1 MRLLLTLLLSLGF
14 TATTFAQIH
23 NPVKW
28 KMESKQ
34 VSADEFD
41 LIYKATIEDGW
52 TIYSQFIEEDGPV
65 PTTFNY
71 DKGNHFEAIGKTKE
85 SDNRVEKHDKVFDMT
100 VRKFFKTAEFTQRV
114 KVKDFSKPITG
125 YLNFMTC
132 DEMKCLAPS
141 DIDFNFALKNSMKTS
156 GSDKEKTPEPKKEEP
171 TPEKGK
177 GDLSFS
183 SGSNDGSGGNN
194 NDQNASANT
203 DSKIPSTISEPI
215 DDAQADNGLKKT
227 TTWTASLE
235 KLNDLE
241 YNLILTAKIQDHWYL
256 YSQIQDNQDSDD
268 YDGPYPTA
276 FNYDPGEN
284 YELVGKTTESD
295 NRKRVRDAVF
305 EMDVNK
311 FSHDATFT
319 QKIKI
324 TDPSK
329 PVTAYFEYQ
338 TCDDKQCIMNTDDIF
353 IDAKSGKAYVGTD
366 ATKMMSAFTASQTSG
381 EGGQSHMSGD
391 TIDQSRASIISSFE
405 DPAGSCGGETE
416 SGSGW
421 IWTFILGFG
430 GGLIALLTPC
440 VFPMIPL
447 TVSFFTKGSK
457 TRAEGIKNGLIYGAS
472 IIVIYVALGLLI
484 TFAFGPEALNR
495 LSTHWLPNLL
505 FFVIFIIFAIS
516 FFGYFEITL
525 PSSWTTKTDSMADQG
540 GLLGTFF
547 MAATLSLVSFSCT
560 GPIIGSALVE
570 SASDPI
576 GPFTVMLGFSTA
588 LALPFGLFA
597 AFPAWLNSLPQSG
610 GWMTNVKVIL
620 GFLEVALAFKF
631 LSVADYTFHWGIL
644 KYELFLGIWVIIGI
658 CMALYMLGYIMFPH
672 DAPLKKVTPLRGTLA
687 AFFLGVS
694 IFLAM
699 GFTYNDVTKSYNS
712 PSLLSGLAPPSIY
725 NFFLPTPEVDPAMKK
740 RFPSFTKCANN
751 LDCFKDYYEGLAYA
765 QETNQPLLVDFT
777 GYGCVNCRKTEDN
790 VWVQDAVRNNI
801 DKNFVLVSLYVDS
814 PDKLEKILYSKA
826 QDKKLRN
833 VGNKWADFQ
842 IANFRNN
849 AQPLYVLMT
858 PEEEVLARPVGYMDG
873 WSDWEQYNDYL
884 NCGLQTYDGVKNG
897 TLGMKNN

>member
-1 MRLLLTLLLSLGF
+1 
-14 TATTFAQIH
+14 
-23 NPVKW
+23 
-28 KMESKQ
+28 MESKQ

-71 DKGNHFEAIGKTKE
+71 DAGSHFEAIGKTKE

-156 GSDKEKTPEPKKEEP
+156 GSDEEKTPEPKKEEP

-183 SGSNDGSGGNN
+183 SGSNDGAGGNN

-215 DDAQADNGLKKT
+215 DDAQSDNGLKKT

-353 IDAKSGKAYVGTD
+353 IDAKNGKAYIGAE
-366 ATKMMSAFTASQTSG
+366 ATKMLNTATSATNG
-381 EGGQSHMSGD
+381 DGGQSPIMGD
-391 TIDQSRASIISSFE
+391 TIDQSRTAIIDSFE

-421 IWTFILGFG
+421 LWTFILGFG

-484 TFAFGPEALNR
+484 TLAFGPEALNR

-505 FFVIFIIFAIS
+505 
-516 FFGYFEITL
+516 
-525 PSSWTTKTDSMADQG
+525 
-540 GLLGTFF
+540 
-547 MAATLSLVSFSCT
+547 LSL
-560 GPIIGSALVE
+560 IHI
-570 SASDPI
+570 
-576 GPFTVMLGFSTA
+576 
-588 LALPFGLFA
+588 
-597 AFPAWLNSLPQSG
+597 
-610 GWMTNVKVIL
+610 
-620 GFLEVALAFKF
+620 
-631 LSVADYTFHWGIL
+631 
-644 KYELFLGIWVIIGI
+644 
-658 CMALYMLGYIMFPH
+658 
-672 DAPLKKVTPLRGTLA
+672 
-687 AFFLGVS
+687 
-694 IFLAM
+694 
-699 GFTYNDVTKSYNS
+699 
-712 PSLLSGLAPPSIY
+712 
-725 NFFLPTPEVDPAMKK
+725 
-740 RFPSFTKCANN
+740 
-751 LDCFKDYYEGLAYA
+751 
-765 QETNQPLLVDFT
+765 
-777 GYGCVNCRKTEDN
+777 
-790 VWVQDAVRNNI
+790 
-801 DKNFVLVSLYVDS
+801 
-814 PDKLEKILYSKA
+814 
-826 QDKKLRN
+826 
-833 VGNKWADFQ
+833 
-842 IANFRNN
+842 
-849 AQPLYVLMT
+849 
-858 PEEEVLARPVGYMDG
+858 
-873 WSDWEQYNDYL
+873 
-884 NCGLQTYDGVKNG
+884 
-897 TLGMKNN
+897 

>member
-1 MRLLLTLLLSLGF
+1 MRLLLALLFSLSF
-14 TATTFAQIH
+14 MTASFAQIH

-34 VSADEFD
+34 VSANEFD
-41 LIYKATIEDGW
+41 LIYKATIDDDW

-71 DKGNHFEAIGKTKE
+71 DTGSHFELVGKAKE

-100 VRKFFKTAEFTQRV
+100 VRKFFNTAEFTQRI

-132 DEMKCLAPS
+132 DATKCLAPS
-141 DIDFNFALKNSMKTS
+141 DVDFNFALKNTMKS
-156 GSDKEKTPEPKKEEP
+156 SSSQEETPEPKKGEP
-171 TPEKGK
+171 SPEKN
-177 GDLSFS
+177 DLSFS
-183 SGSNDGSGGNN
+183 SGSDNGAGGNN
-194 NDQNASANT
+194 QDQKTSEPIAQNE
-203 DSKIPSTISEPI
+203 TIEIAPI
-215 DDAQADNGLKKT
+215 DDAQADSGLKKT
-227 TTWTASLE
+227 TTWEATLE
-235 KLNDLE
+235 KVNDSE
-241 YNLILTAKIQDHWYL
+241 YNLILKAKIQDHWYL
-256 YSQIQDNQDSDD
+256 YSQFQDNQDSDE

-276 FNYDPGEN
+276 FNYDPGDN
-284 YELVGKTTESD
+284 YELIGKTTESD
-295 NRKRVRDAVF
+295 NMKRVRDAVF

-311 FSHDATFT
+311 FSHDATFS

-353 IDAKSGKAYVGTD
+353 IDVKNGKAYIGAD
-366 ATKMMSAFTASQTSG
+366 ATKMMGAFTANTPSG
-381 EGGQSHMSGD
+381 NGGSNPITGD
-391 TIDQSRASIISSFE
+391 TIDQSRASIISTFE
-405 DPAGSCGGETE
+405 DPAGNCGGETE

-421 IWTFILGFG
+421 FWTFILGFG

-672 DAPLKKVTPLRGTLA
+672 DAPLKKVTPIRGTLA

-725 NFFLPTPEVDPAMKK
+725 NFFLPTPEVDADMKK

-884 NCGLQTYDGVKNG
+884 NCGLTTYDGVKNG
-897 TLGMKNN
+897 TLGMKSK